1 MKTVCIYF
9 YFILFFAIN
18 ICCAQDLELMQ
29 QPKREFRGAWIQCV
43 NGQFLGK
50 TSEQIRNMLSKQL
63 DVLQKA
69 GINAVLFQVRPEGDA
84 LYYSSYEPW
93 SRFLTGRQGMPPED
107 GWDPL
112 AWMVKECHDRGMEC
126 HAWINPYRMK
136 TKGTKEMAITHT
148 AILHKEWIIRYGD
161 QFILNPALKESRNY
175 TCLVVEDIINKYDVD
190 GIHMDDYFYP
200 YPEPGVTFDDEHFF
214 KNDPRGFNNIADWRR
229 DNVNLLVK
237 DIHDLIR
244 SKAPWVKFGISPF
257 GIYRNDPN
265 GQNSPYGSATKGLQ
279 NYDDLYADIVKW
291 QSEGWVDYLI
301 PQIYWNIGTKVA
313 DYQILAHWWNDYCN
327 NRPVYIG
334 QDVERT
340 IKGIDPN
347 DSTKNQMNAKYT
359 IQRSLNNI
367 QGSCQWYAAMI
378 EENPAGYR
386 TALERVYHRYPAL
399 QPRMTFIKEKA
410 PKRPGRIRVKIE
422 GNITVL
428 SWKPDHTKREVN
440 RVIAYV
446 VYDFPPGQIM
456 DFENPKYIK
465 IITRNNSVAFK
476 GDIFNHTIAVTALD
490 HFHNESKPRIIIMN

>member
-1 MKTVCIYF
+1 MKAVFIYF
-9 YFILFFAIN
+9 YFVLFFAFN
-18 ICCAQDLELMQ
+18 ICCAQNLELMQ

-69 GINAVLFQVRPEGDA
+69 GINAILFQVRPEGDA

-112 AWMVKECHDRGMEC
+112 AWMVKEC

-200 YPEPGVTFDDEHFF
+200 YPEPGIKFDDEIFF

-244 SKAPWVKFGISPF
+244 SKAPWIKFGISPF

-265 GQNSPYGSATKGLQ
+265 GHNSPYGSATNGLQ
-279 NYDDLYADIVKW
+279 NYNDLYADIVKW

-313 DYQILAHWWNDYCN
+313 DYQVLAHWWNDYCN

-347 DSTKNQMNAKYT
+347 DSTKNQMYAKYT

-367 QGSCQWYAAMI
+367 QGSCQWYAAMV

-386 TALERVYHRYPAL
+386 TTLERVYHRYPAL
-399 QPRMTFIKEKA
+399 QPKMTFIKDKA
-410 PKRPGRIRVKIE
+410 PKRPGRIRVKIQ

-428 SWKPDHTKREVN
+428 SWKADRTKREVN
-440 RVIAYV
+440 RAVAYAI
-446 VYDFPPGQIM
+446 YDFPPGQIM
-456 DFENPKYIK
+456 DFEDPKYIK